1 MRQRILAKKLFPV
14 AFAILTGGCSNTPR
28 HSNTLIF
35 GTDTKFALD
44 VSQDTTGGVG
54 VTLGYKRH
62 EAVWMPLMA
71 NVDSN
76 GTLIPA
82 TCAEDEC
89 RKFQGTTGSAVTAAG
104 ADAVD
109 TYSVLA
115 TFSGSASGGG
125 GGAVSSGSPGAKA
138 NGTLAQY
145 FATGIAA
152 RLLAQTGGASIVN
165 TAGESKVTVIDS
177 QTLKDAKAIDDR
189 TNIAVERVMSTIT
202 DKSGNLDTAKYA
214 TLVSKAKPGN
224 SNASGA
230 LLNLKTAEEIRR
242 FLNSNFDIYGKPL
255 FDALD

>member
-1 MRQRILAKKLFPV
+1 MRQRTLAKKMS
-14 AFAILTGGCSNTPR
+14 FAALAMLINGCANTPR

-71 NVDSN
+71 NIDSS

-82 TCAEDEC
+82 TCDDDEC
-89 RKFQGTTGSAVTAAG
+89 RKFQGTTGNGGTAAG

-125 GGAVSSGSPGAKA
+125 GGAVSSGSPGARA

-165 TAGESKVTVIDS
+165 TAGESKVTVIDN
-177 QTLKDAKAIDDR
+177 QTLTEAKSVEYR
-189 TNIAVERVMSTIT
+189 TNIAVERVMSAIT
-202 DKSGNLDTAKYA
+202 DKGGNLDTAKYA
-214 TLVSKAKPGN
+214 ALVSKSTPANP
-224 SNASGA
+224 NAAGA
-230 LLNLKTAEEIRR
+230 LLTLKTAEEIRK